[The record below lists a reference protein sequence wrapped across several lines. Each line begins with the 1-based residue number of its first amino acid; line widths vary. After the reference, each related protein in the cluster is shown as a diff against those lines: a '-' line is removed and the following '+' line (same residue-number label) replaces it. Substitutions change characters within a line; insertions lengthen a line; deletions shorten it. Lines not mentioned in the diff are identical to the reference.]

1 MKHKMKYSMPV
12 GTSSILLI
20 FMTLCLICFATLS
33 LANANADY
41 RLSKKLA
48 DHTSAYYPA
57 ANKAEAFVAS
67 SDAKLHQAYL
77 QSKDSTSYSDL
88 AGGRT
93 LSCDFRISDVQSL
106 HVVLDVIYPSQADTA
121 LYHISN
127 WQIVTDDSGLNYDNS
142 LNVPKS
148 SVITK

>member
-1 MKHKMKYSMPV
+1 MKHKIKYSMPV

-20 FMTLCLICFATLS
+20 FMTLCLVCFATLS

-48 DHTSAYYPA
+48 DHTSAYYHA
-57 ANKAEAFVAS
+57 AAEAEAFVAS

-77 QSKDSTSYSDL
+77 QSKNSSSYFDL
-88 AGGRT
+88 AGGST
-93 LSCDFRISDVQSL
+93 LSSDFQISDVQSL
-106 HVVLDVIYPSQADTA
+106 HVVLDVIYPNQKNTA

-148 SVITK
+148 SIIAK

>member
-20 FMTLCLICFATLS
+20 FMTLCLVCFATLS

-48 DHTSAYYPA
+48 DHTTAYYQA
-57 ANKAEAFVAS
+57 ASKAEAFVAS

-77 QSKDSTSYSDL
+77 QSKDSSSYFDL
-88 AGGRT
+88 TGGST
-93 LSCDFRISDVQSL
+93 LSSDFPISDVQSL
-106 HVVLDVIYPSQADTA
+106 HVVLDVIYPNQKNTA

-148 SVITK
+148 SIIAK